1 MPQTYYYEWVL
12 KVVYV
17 KLNSLGIVQPLSC
30 VWFFAI
36 PWIAAGQAPLSTI
49 FLELLKF
56 MSIESVMVSIHL
68 IFCLPLLLPPSIF
81 PGIRSFPM
89 SRFIALGG
97 QSIGASASVLSVNIQ
112 AWFPLGLTGLIS
124 LQSGGLTRV
133 FSSTTVRKHR
143 FFSAQSLW
151 YNSHI
156 HTWLLEKP
164 QLWLYGPL
172 SAKWCLCL

>member
-81 PGIRSFPM
+81 PGIRVFSNESVHRIRWPKYWSF
-89 SRFIALGG
+89 
-97 QSIGASASVLSVNIQ
+97 SISSFSEYS
-112 AWFPLGLTGLIS
+112 GLIS
-124 LQSGGLTRV
+124 FRIDRFDLLAVQRTLKSPPTPQFKSINFFGSQSSIWCN
-133 FSSTTVRKHR
+133 F
-143 FFSAQSLW
+143 
-151 YNSHI
+151 HI
-156 HTWLLEKP
+156 EHD
-164 QLWLYGPL
+164 Y
-172 SAKWCLCL
+172 